1 MAENKR
7 DYYEVLDAG
16 YSCVI
21 VYLDGVAS
29 VYQLHNG
36 QCSVTLPSGEG
47 AVVIPVA

>member
-1 MAENKR
+1 MTF
-7 DYYEVLDAG
+7 DAG